1 MSSRHLE
8 RMITV
13 RKTKIR
19 GPTRQL
25 PSFMQNLLGM
35 LVLVLLWWAGSR
47 FTSDVFLPGP
57 EDVVDSLIGLCKTNQ
72 LQMGFMYTMLRIF
85 LATAIS
91 IGVSLPLSLAI
102 YSSRTLSN
110 LFMPVISMFRFVP
123 VTAFSPMLILWVGI
137 GEGFKI
143 AFIFCA
149 TFVYVLPS
157 MLMSLR
163 EVSDQMIEAGQA
175 LGMKKWQITKY
186 IVLPIAAPSISESCL
201 MMLGIGF
208 TYVAVTEAVNA
219 RYGLGYI
226 INQASSRG
234 KMSICFAA
242 ILVIMIVSYLFDNIG
257 KKLIT
262 KAFRWKYLSE

>member
-1 MSSRHLE
+1 MRRSR
-8 RMITV
+8 
-13 RKTKIR
+13 IR
-19 GPTRQL
+19 EPTREI
-25 PSFMQNLLGM
+25 PGFVQNLLGM
-35 LVLVLLWWAGSR
+35 LALILLWWVGSR

-57 EDVVDSLIGLCKTNQ
+57 EDVIESLISLCKTNQ
-72 LQMGFMYTMLRIF
+72 LQMGFLYTMLRIF

-91 IGVSLPLSLAI
+91 IGISLPLSLAI
-102 YSSRTLSN
+102 YSSRALSN

-137 GEGFKI
+137 DEGFKI

-157 MLMSLR
+157 MLLSLR
-163 EVSDQMIEAGQA
+163 EVSDQMLEAGKA
-175 LGMKKWQITKY
+175 LGMKKWQITRY
-186 IVLPIAAPSISESCL
+186 VVLPIAAPSISESCL

-219 RYGLGYI
+219 KYGLGYI

-242 ILVIMIVSYLFDNIG
+242 ILVIMLASYLFDTVG
-257 KKLIT
+257 KKLIN

>member
-1 MSSRHLE
+1 MKRP
-8 RMITV
+8 
-13 RKTKIR
+13 KIR
-19 GPTRQL
+19 EPTK
-25 PSFMQNLLGM
+25 PMPKFIQNVIGFAVLL
-35 LVLVLLWWAGSR
+35 LLWWVGSR

-57 EDVVDSLIGLCKTNQ
+57 EDVVESLISLCKTDQ
-72 LQMGFMYTMLRIF
+72 LQMGFLYTMLRIF

-102 YSSRTLSN
+102 YSNRTLSN
-110 LFMPVISMFRFVP
+110 LFMPAISMFRFVP

-157 MLMSLR
+157 MLLSLR
-163 EVSDQMIEAGQA
+163 EVSDQMVEAGKA

-219 RYGLGYI
+219 KYGLGYI

-242 ILVIMIVSYLFDNIG
+242 ILVIMVVSYLFDTVG
-257 KKLIT
+257 KKLIN
-262 KAFRWKYLSE
+262 KIFRWKYLSE